1 MSSSIL
7 ESDSFL
13 SIFENGL
20 LDTYIYIYIL
30 FFFCWK
36 IEKRF
41 IRQVLDLV
49 SYNVSNRLINS
60 LQM

>member
-20 LDTYIYIYIL
+20 LDTYIYIL

-49 SYNVSNRLINS
+49 SYNASNRLINS